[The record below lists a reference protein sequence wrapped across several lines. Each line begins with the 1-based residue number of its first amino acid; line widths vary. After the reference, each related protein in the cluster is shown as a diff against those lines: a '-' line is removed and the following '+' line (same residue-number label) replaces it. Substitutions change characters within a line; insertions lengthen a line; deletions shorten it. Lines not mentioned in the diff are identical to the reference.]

1 MRFVRM
7 LGLTAAPVLTM
18 DRASAIVA
26 GQALLCW
33 LDELSL
39 PVKTMRHPSR
49 SYSCSGSLSL
59 AMLVLSSGVVTA
71 QRESRQDYSQRF
83 ASLAA
88 ASALSD
94 SAKLHR
100 LFDLDWEYN
109 NVVFPENATYSG
121 YPGQNDRWT
130 DLSVAAIKRRQ
141 ADFGSELKVVRAIN
155 RTRLNPADQLSYDI
169 FKRGV
174 EEFIAG
180 MRFPGDVLQIT
191 QLGGPQTSASTIGS
205 MPATTVK
212 DYADIIARLRAL
224 PTVVDQTIALLDSGI
239 RIGVTPPRITLRDV
253 PGQIR
258 DLIPEDPLKSALL
271 APFTSFPVGIAGGD
285 RARLRADA
293 VRAYN
298 QQDRPAFQRLQAYV
312 TNTYLPRS
320 RETIAMSALPDGAA
334 WYAYNV
340 KVLTTTTRTP
350 REIHELG
357 LSEVKRIRAQM
368 NSLIRS
374 TGFSGDFA
382 AFTNMLR
389 TDPKFY
395 YQDSAALVR
404 GYRDI
409 TKRIDPEL
417 PKLFG
422 RLPRLTYG
430 VSTIPSYSAP
440 SQTTAYYQG
449 GSPDAHRAG
458 QFFVNTYKLDTRPT
472 WEMEVLTSHEAVPGH
487 HLQIAIAEELPG
499 VPEFRRYG
507 GYTAFIEGWALYSE
521 SLGPELGLEKDPYS
535 KFGQLTYEIW
545 RAIRLVIDTGIHSF
559 GWSRQQAIDY
569 FTANSAKTAQDITV
583 EVDRYIVWPAQ
594 ALAYKSG
601 ELEIKTLRKFAEEA
615 LGPKFDI
622 RAFHDQIL
630 SQGALPLDVLD
641 ARIRAWVAAERKSN

>member
-1 MRFVRM
+1 MRFR
-7 LGLTAAPVLTM
+7 L
-18 DRASAIVA
+18 
-26 GQALLCW
+26 Q
-33 LDELSL
+33 
-39 PVKTMRHPSR
+39 
-49 SYSCSGSLSL
+49 SYSSAFLWLSIL
-59 AMLVLSSGVVTA
+59 ILSPRVVTA
-71 QRESRQDYSQRF
+71 QRVAQPDYSQRF
-83 ASLAA
+83 ALLATA
-88 ASALSD
+88 GELSD

-100 LFDLDWEYN
+100 LFDLDWEYTN
-109 NVVFPENATYSG
+109 IVYPENATYVG

-130 DLSVAAIKRRQ
+130 DLSVAAIQRRR
-141 ADFGSELKVVRAIN
+141 ADFASELKVLAAIG
-155 RTRLNPADQLSYDI
+155 RTRLTPADQLSYDI

-174 EEFIAG
+174 VEFIEG
-180 MRFPGDVLQIT
+180 TRFPGDLLQIS

-205 MPATTVK
+205 MPAETVK
-212 DYADIIARLRAL
+212 DYTDIIARLRAL
-224 PTVVDQTIALLDSGI
+224 PTVVDQTIALLDSGVKL
-239 RIGVTPPRITLRDV
+239 GVTPPRITLRDV
-253 PGQIR
+253 PAQVK

-271 APFTSFPVGIAGGD
+271 TPFTSFPVGIAESD

-298 QQDRPAFQRLQAYV
+298 ERDRPAFQRLQAYL

-320 RETIAMSALPDGAA
+320 RETIGMNALPDGAA

-340 KVLTTTTRTP
+340 KVQTTTTRTP
-350 REIHELG
+350 GEIHALG

-368 NSLIRS
+368 DSLIRS
-374 TGFSGDFA
+374 TEFAGDFG
-382 AFTNMLR
+382 AFTHMLR
-389 TDPKFY
+389 TDPRFFY
-395 YQDSAALVR
+395 TDSASLVR
-404 GYRDI
+404 AYRDI

-422 RLPRLTYG
+422 RLPRLPYG

-458 QFFVNTYKLDTRPT
+458 QYFVNTYKLDTRPK

-487 HLQIAIAEELPG
+487 HLQIAISQELEG
-499 VPEFRRYG
+499 IPEFRRYG
-507 GYTAFIEGWALYSE
+507 GYTAFVEGWALYSE

-535 KFGQLTYEIW
+535 KFGQLTYEMW
-545 RAIRLVIDTGIHSF
+545 RAIRLVIDTGIHSL

-583 EVDRYIVWPAQ
+583 EVDRYIVWPGQ

-601 ELEIKTLRKFAEEA
+601 ELEIKALRKYAEQE

-630 SQGALPLDVLD
+630 SQGGLPLDVLD
-641 ARIRAWVAAERKSN
+641 TRIRAWVMDLKKNN